1 MAALSSCV
9 LADAA
14 TLRAWSS
21 SSSSSSS
28 SGSGSAMDDVVL
40 PLDVVGAD
48 FSFLAA
54 SDDDEDILAEVSA
67 ALDSDAYTGDAQGAG
82 TSTSTSTSTSAS
94 ASASASA
101 SSAGAGSS
109 QQARTLRRH

>member
-1 MAALSSCV
+1 MPHRLWTLLLLVSTCM

-14 TLRAWSS
+14 ALRAWSS
-21 SSSSSSS
+21 SSSSSS
-28 SGSGSAMDDVVL
+28 GSGSTMDDVVL

-54 SDDDEDILAEVSA
+54 SDEHDDVLAEVSA
-67 ALDSDAYTGDAQGAG
+67 ASDADAYTGDAQGAG
-82 TSTSTSTSTSAS
+82 TSTSSSSSSTSAS
-94 ASASASA
+94 S
-101 SSAGAGSS
+101 AGSS